1 MAFDNFLSLH
11 ATGHVHCTAVSF
23 CGDLAA
29 FLLSFLAQRSRHRSI
44 SLVDALSN
52 SPCIMAHLLQTYET
66 VLGDTANSVVSVRCA
81 TLEELNYLCQLEWV
95 TSDKEISQEG

>member
-1 MAFDNFLSLH
+1 MYTAL
-11 ATGHVHCTAVSF
+11 HCTAVSF

-52 SPCIMAHLLQTYET
+52 SPCIMAQTYET
-66 VLGDTANSVVSVRCA
+66 VLGDTANSVVAVRCA
-81 TLEELNYLCQLEWV
+81 TLEELNYLCQFEWV